1 MFFFNM
7 LFTCG
12 IDEAGRGPVIGPLV
26 ICGVLANEEQ
36 EQKLVEMGVKD
47 SKMLSP
53 VQRERMFDKIKA
65 IVEKYE
71 IIIIEPKEIDSVVGK
86 GKEVN
91 LNWLEADK
99 SVEIINKLKPL
110 RAILDCP
117 MTKTEKYS
125 DYIKKKLKSKVDVIS
140 ENKADQT
147 YPIVS
152 AASILAKVTRDEL
165 IQQLKKKH
173 NVEFGSGYPSDPLTQ
188 IFIQKN
194 WNKYDFF
201 RRSWETYKALVRGK
215 SQTKLFKDE

>member
-1 MFFFNM
+1 M

-26 ICGVLANEEQ
+26 ICGVLANDEQ
-36 EQKLVEMGVKD
+36 ERKLVEMGVKD
-47 SKMLSP
+47 SKMLTP
-53 VQRERMFDKIKA
+53 VQRERMFDKIKT

-71 IIIIEPKEIDSVVGK
+71 IIIIEPAEIDSVVGK
-86 GKEVN
+86 GKLNN

-117 MTKTEKYS
+117 STKPEKYA
-125 DYIKKKLKSKVDVIS
+125 DYVKKKLKNKVDIIA
-140 ENKADQT
+140 EHKADQT

-165 IQQLKKKH
+165 IQEIKKKYD
-173 NVEFGSGYPSDPLTQ
+173 VEFGSGYPSDPLTQ
-188 IFIQKN
+188 LFIRKN
-194 WNKYDFF
+194 WNKYPIF
-201 RRSWETYKALVRGK
+201 RTSWETYKALVRGK

>member
-1 MFFFNM
+1 MRLAERIRETRF
-7 LFTCG
+7 LP
-12 IDEAGRGPVIGPLV
+12 RGPVIGPLV

-36 EQKLVEMGVKD
+36 EQKLVDLGVKD

-53 VQRERMFDKIKA
+53 VQRERMFDKIKD

-71 IIIIEPKEIDSVVGK
+71 IVVIEPAEIDAAVGK

-99 SVEIINKLKPL
+99 SAEIINKLKPL

-117 MTKTEKYS
+117 SNKTEKYA
-125 DYIKKKLKSKVDVIS
+125 DYIKKKLKQKVDLIA
-140 ENKADQT
+140 EHKADQT

-152 AASILAKVTRDEL
+152 AASILAKVTRDDL
-165 IQQLKKKH
+165 IQELKKKYK
-173 NVEFGSGYPSDPLTQ
+173 VEFGSGYPSDPLTQ
-188 IFIQKN
+188 IFIKKF
-194 WNKYDFF
+194 WDKYDFF
-201 RRSWETYKALVRGK
+201 RKSWETYKEIVRGK